1 MNEDIPFTDEQ
12 LNWLE
17 NNLSVKV
24 CAYQNNEFEI
34 RLCIADKEVSYD
46 LFTIQGVIQ

>member
-1 MNEDIPFTDEQ
+1 MNEKIPFTDEQ

-24 CAYQNNEFEI
+24 YPYQNNEFEI
-34 RLCIADKEVSYD
+34 RLCIADKEVSCD
-46 LFTIQGVIQ
+46 FFTIQGAIQ